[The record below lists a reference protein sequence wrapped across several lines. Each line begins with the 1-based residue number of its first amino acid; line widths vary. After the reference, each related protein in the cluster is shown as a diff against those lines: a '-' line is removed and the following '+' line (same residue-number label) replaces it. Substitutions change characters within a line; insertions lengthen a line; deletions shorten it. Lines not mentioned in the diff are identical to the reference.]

1 MKGCIIM
8 KRMFGMM
15 PSKETEV
22 SNIYDDGD
30 GMKVTIEAG
39 PNGWTILMADGSSRY
54 KDESKG
60 TEANLA
66 EAEKI
71 AKGLFPDLKK
81 ISSGKPVKY
90 EDAIPVDLSD
100 VECLCG
106 ICTSEKCEG

>member
-1 MKGCIIM
+1 M

-15 PSKETEV
+15 PSKEIEV

-30 GMKVTIEAG
+30 GMKVTIDAG
-39 PNGWTILMADGSSRY
+39 PNGWSILLADGSSKY

-71 AKGLFPDLKK
+71 AKGFFPNLRK
-81 ISSGKPVKY
+81 IVDGGKPIKY
-90 EDAIPVDLSD
+90 EDVIPVDTSD
-100 VECLCG
+100 VECLCAMR
-106 ICTSEKCEG
+106 TSEKCEG